1 MLVAQGVPLGTQQPI
16 SDLAWRLGHLSVVMG
31 VLGGDG
37 APACAANFSEQ
48 NDFAEVI
55 LIPLGG

>member
-1 MLVAQGVPLGTQQPI
+1 MCALT
-16 SDLAWRLGHLSVVMG
+16 G

-37 APACAANFSEQ
+37 ALACATNSSEQ

-55 LIPLGG
+55 LIPLGGGYLDRESTLHG